1 MLLRTVWFICHYEGK
16 TWGHTQHSSIQ
27 GNSSDKCSCVTR
39 QVTFMTETG
48 TRPELTPALPV
59 SPRPGW
65 QNVAAGANVSEQGDH
80 LPSWL
85 AHYRSCRCD
94 HSPPRWWNNLMLSRM
109 RLSLCSPDL
118 PTPAI
123 SLQRRKSDSS
133 ICGSRGL
140 LSHSHLRGRMAVKC
154 SVLSER

>member
-1 MLLRTVWFICHYEGK
+1 
-16 TWGHTQHSSIQ
+16 
-27 GNSSDKCSCVTR
+27 
-39 QVTFMTETG
+39 
-48 TRPELTPALPV
+48 
-59 SPRPGW
+59 
-65 QNVAAGANVSEQGDH
+65 
-80 LPSWL
+80 
-85 AHYRSCRCD
+85 
-94 HSPPRWWNNLMLSRM
+94 MLSRM

-154 SVLSER
+154 SVLSERWSTAFCDSAVWGQTPPHAPVRPSSSGQWLGALSEAQPLAGEREKTQNCSGKGLPVQTQAAESTVLWEPFVRAQPMVWVRTGARCSLWHCV